1 MYDEEQVYRHIR
13 KFVKGKSETRRFHN
27 KNKGKNIDI
36 VTSTESIY
44 REVAVHNTIG
54 LFKTDIGLTVDE
66 RSLRVELI
74 SVGDRDDDLMAEIMA
89 TVAFEIMDS
98 GSCYRGKIYK
108 NAVAVYDATYD
119 AKHII
124 LLDPVFWEYE
134 PLKVE
139 DYIITWLLLIPISDE
154 ELRFLEEN
162 GIPALEELLSEQ
174 STDITNRK
182 RKSILIDSMPKND
195 YN

>member
-1 MYDEEQVYRHIR
+1 MCDEEQVYRHIR
-13 KFVKGKSETRRFHN
+13 KFVKGKAETLRFYN
-27 KNKGKNIDI
+27 KNKDKSIDI
-36 VTSTESIY
+36 VTSIESIY

-74 SVGDRDDDLMAEIMA
+74 SVGDRDDDIMAEIMA

-108 NAVAVYDATYD
+108 NAVTVYDATYD

-139 DYIITWLLLIPISDE
+139 DYIITWLLLIPISSE

-162 GIPALEELLSEQ
+162 GIPAFEELLSEQ

-182 RKSILIDSMPKND
+182 RKSILIDSMPKNE